1 MDRILL
7 SNDDIKFIFDWKDK
21 HKDEIHRLM
30 IPLKALKFELTEQ
43 NITMTAIKE
52 NDKLTLTA
60 SRLGKSIGKA
70 KMTLFFDG
78 ELSGKAAINSNT
90 IDVTKVAPVEII
102 MQAYKTLTNEKFD
115 GTAKENKEKLNH
127 LYTMDLLT
135 LYCSVM
141 ALLVF
146 GAEEINPDNLVEK
159 ARTTAVHKKNQKK
172 KIKKKDS
179 ITYILSR
186 KVGKKPSIKAKG
198 SHNSPSESFSVRGHF
213 RHYKNGRVIWIDSYI
228 KGKEKSTH
236 HDKTYKL

>member
-7 SNDDIKFIFDWKDK
+7 SNDDIKFIFDWKEQ

-30 IPLKALKFELTEQ
+30 IPLKALKFELTGQ
-43 NITMTAIKE
+43 DIIMTAIKE
-52 NDKLTLTA
+52 NDQLSLNV
-60 SRLGKSIGKA
+60 SRLGKSVGKA

-78 ELSGKAAINSNT
+78 ELSGKALINSNT
-90 IDVTKVAPVEII
+90 IDITKVIPIEILI
-102 MQAYKTLTNEKFD
+102 QSYKTVANEKFN
-115 GTAKENKEKLNH
+115 GTAKENKDKLNY

-135 LYCSVM
+135 MYCSVM

-146 GAEEINPDNLVEK
+146 GADEVNPNNLVKK
-159 ARTTAVHKKNQKK
+159 AKTTAIHKKSQKK
-172 KIKKKDS
+172 KSKKKDS
-179 ITYILSR
+179 ITYILTHKS
-186 KVGKKPSIKAKG
+186 GKNPSIKAKG

-228 KGKEKSTH
+228 KGKEKDAH